1 MLWASLLLPTLALDA
16 ALRERPAP
24 EHPFA
29 LVHGPAQQRTLVAV
43 DEAARAAGL
52 RPGQRL
58 AEAEAVCRNLLTAEY
73 DAAHTHAALSLT
85 AAWAYRWSS
94 DVLLDPPRTVSLE
107 VGRSLGLFGPWPRL
121 EAGLRRGLD
130 ELGFHHR
137 IALAPNPRAARV
149 LAGVHDGAVV
159 ESADELPS
167 ALARIPVTRAGLP
180 PESATL
186 LASMGLRTLG
196 QVLRLPRPALQRRC
210 GKGLVEALAVLLGER
225 PDPLMPY
232 RPLDRF
238 DVRIDFGCEVKHVH
252 GLLFPLK
259 RMLGDLAA
267 FLAARDGGVQRFVIR
282 CLHADTAPT
291 DLAIGLLAAER
302 EASALFEVTK
312 LRLDRTRLPAPVLE
326 MELHADELP
335 PFVPQGADL
344 LDQRAANALPWSQ
357 LIERLRARLGADAVY
372 GLRVDADPRP
382 ERACVRDDAAGSA
395 TMRLPQRPT
404 WLLPRPI
411 PLRGLAPRIVAG
423 PERLETGWWD
433 GGDLRRD
440 YYVLELATGQR
451 AWAFCPPG
459 ERGPFMLHG
468 WFA

>member
-1 MLWASLLLPTLALDA
+1 MLWASLLLPTLALNA
-16 ALRERPAP
+16 TLRERPVP
-24 EHPFA
+24 DRPFA
-29 LVHGPAQQRTLVAV
+29 LVHGPTQQRTLVAV
-43 DEAARAAGL
+43 DAAARAAGL

-58 AEAEAVCRNLLTAEY
+58 AEAEAVCRNLRTAEY
-73 DAAHTHAALSLT
+73 DAAHTRAALSLI

-94 DVLLDPPRTVSLE
+94 EVLLDPPRAVSLE
-107 VGRSLGLFGPWPRL
+107 VGRSFHLFGPWPRL
-121 EAGLRRGLD
+121 EARLRRELA
-130 ELGFHHR
+130 ELGFRHR

-149 LAGVHDGAVV
+149 LAGVCDGAVV

-180 PESATL
+180 SDATAL
-186 LASMGLRTLG
+186 LSGMGLRTLG

-210 GKGLVEALAVLLGER
+210 GKALIEALTVLLDER
-225 PDPLMPY
+225 PDPLVPY
-232 RPLDRF
+232 RPPDRF
-238 DVRIDFGCEVKHVH
+238 DARIDFGCEVKHVH

-259 RMLGDLAA
+259 RMLGDLTAY
-267 FLAARDGGVQRFVIR
+267 LAARDGGVQRFVIR
-282 CLHADTAPT
+282 CLHADVAPT

-312 LRLDRTRLPAPVLE
+312 LRLDQTRLPAPVLE
-326 MELHADELP
+326 LELHADQLP

-344 LDQRAANALPWSQ
+344 LDQRSTNALPWPQ
-357 LIERLRARLGADAVY
+357 LVERLRARLGADAVY

-395 TMRLPQRPT
+395 TMYLPQRPT

-411 PLRGLAPRIVAG
+411 PLRGPAPRIVAG

-433 GGDLRRD
+433 GGDLRCD

-459 ERGPFMLHG
+459 EGGPFMLHG

>member
-16 ALRERPAP
+16 ALRERPVP
-24 EHPFA
+24 DRPFA
-29 LVHGPAQQRTLVAV
+29 LVHGSAQQRTLVAV

-58 AEAEAVCRNLLTAEY
+58 AEAEAICRNLLTAEY
-73 DAAHTHAALSLT
+73 DTAHTRTALSLI

-107 VGRSLGLFGPWPRL
+107 VGKSLRLFGPWPDLEPRL
-121 EAGLRRGLD
+121 RNELN
-130 ELGFHHR
+130 ELGFRHR

-149 LAGVHDGAVV
+149 LAGANDGTAV
-159 ESADELPS
+159 ESVNDLPS
-167 ALARIPVTRAGLP
+167 ALARIPITCAGLP
-180 PESATL
+180 QEAAAL
-186 LASMGLRTLG
+186 LNSMGLRTLG

-210 GKGLVEALAVLLGER
+210 GRALIESLAVLLGEQ
-225 PDPLMPY
+225 PDPLLRY
-232 RPLDRF
+232 RPPDRF
-238 DVRIDFGCEVKHVH
+238 DARIDFGCEVEHVH

-267 FLAARDGGVQRFVIR
+267 FLSARDGGLQRFVIR
-282 CLHADTAPT
+282 CLHADAAPT
-291 DLAIGLLAAER
+291 DLSIGLLVPER
-302 EASALFEVTK
+302 EASALFEVAK
-312 LRLDRTRLPAPVLE
+312 LRLDQTRLPAPVLE
-326 MELHADELP
+326 LELHADELP

-344 LDQRAANALPWSQ
+344 LDQRAANALPWPQ
-357 LIERLRARLGADAVY
+357 LVERLRARLGADAVY

-382 ERACVRDDAAGSA
+382 ERACVHDDAADSA
-395 TMRLPQRPT
+395 MTHLPPRPT

-411 PLRGLAPRIVAG
+411 PLRGPAPRVIAG

-433 GGDLRRD
+433 SGDMRRD
-440 YYVLELATGQR
+440 YYIVELATGQR